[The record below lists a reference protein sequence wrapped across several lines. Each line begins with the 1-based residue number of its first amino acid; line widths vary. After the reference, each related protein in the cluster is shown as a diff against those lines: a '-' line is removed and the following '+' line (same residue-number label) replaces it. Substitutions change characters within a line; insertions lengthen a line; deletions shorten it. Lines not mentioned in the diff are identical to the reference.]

1 MKVVILA
8 GGLGTRISE
17 QTYNKPKPMIEI
29 GTKPILW
36 HIMKI
41 YSNFGYNDFII
52 CGGYKIEVIKKF
64 FLQMKSKINFS
75 YNNYNYLKKSKKNSK
90 KWKVHLVDTG
100 INSNTGG
107 RLKRLEKI
115 LSNEENFFFTYGDG
129 LSNINI
135 NKLLKFHIK
144 NKKIA
149 TLTAITPPSR
159 FGILKFNG
167 NKIKSFFEKRDFE
180 KDYLVNGGFFVFTN
194 KIFKYIKNDKSI
206 LEQTPII
213 SLTKKGQIVG
223 YKHKGFWFSMD
234 TQRDHIYLNKLWKK
248 KKAPWKSW

>member
-17 QTYNKPKPMIEI
+17 HTYNKPKPMIKI
-29 GTKPILW
+29 GNKPILW

-41 YSNFGYNDFII
+41 YSYYGYNDFII

-64 FLQMKSKINFS
+64 FLNMKSKINF
-75 YNNYNYLKKSKKNSK
+75 NYNFKKNSK
-90 KWKVHLVDTG
+90 LKKDFKKWNVHLVNTG
-100 INSNTGG
+100 KNSNTGG

-115 LSNEENFFFTYGDG
+115 LLNEKNFFFTYGDG
-129 LSNINI
+129 LSDLNINE
-135 NKLLKFHIK
+135 LLKFHIK
-144 NKKIA
+144 NRTIA

-159 FGILKFNG
+159 FGILKFRG
-167 NKIKSFFEKRDFE
+167 NKINGFFEKRDFE

-194 KIFKYIKNDKSI
+194 EIFKYIKNDKTI
-206 LEQTPII
+206 LEKSPII
-213 SLTKKGQIVG
+213 KLTRNRQISG

-234 TQRDHIYLNKLWKK
+234 TQRDHIYLNKLWKI
-248 KKAPWKSW
+248 KKALWKIW